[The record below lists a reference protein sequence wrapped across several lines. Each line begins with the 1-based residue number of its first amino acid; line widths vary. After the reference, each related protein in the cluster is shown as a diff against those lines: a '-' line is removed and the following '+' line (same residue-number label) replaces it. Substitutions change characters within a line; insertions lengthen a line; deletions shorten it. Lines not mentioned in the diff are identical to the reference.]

1 LNRVRPPF
9 NVNTLAQRAALAALD
24 DQHHVASSRMVNEL
38 GKGYLS
44 AELDRLGLQ
53 SPPSAANFLLV
64 DLKRDGQAVAE
75 ALLGMGVIVRPLGG
89 QQLRTHIRVSIGTP
103 PENERFIQ
111 ALKAV
116 LQS

>member
-1 LNRVRPPF
+1 
-9 NVNTLAQRAALAALD
+9 
-24 DQHHVASSRMVNEL
+24 M
-38 GKGYLS
+38 
-44 AELDRLGLQ
+44 
-53 SPPSAANFLLV
+53 
-64 DLKRDGQAVAE
+64 VAE
-75 ALLGMGVIVRPLGG
+75 ALLKKGVIVRPLGG